1 MVYSDAAFLLQ
12 LFDMPVA
19 QGIYHVPAHA
29 REHDVLGEMSPFE
42 AHRYR
47 RSPSLYLIAHS
58 GRASPTSLQM
68 KIATDPLSL
77 PMTH

>member
-1 MVYSDAAFLLQ
+1 
-12 LFDMPVA
+12 
-19 QGIYHVPAHA
+19 
-29 REHDVLGEMSPFE
+29 MSPFE